1 MSPDPPA
8 PSSGQASQA
17 SGPRAPQPSSLHAFA
32 SELALAVEA
41 VRRAGEMQVAGRG
54 PHLRVTEKSQAN
66 IVTDVDVAVETMF
79 RTLVASRCPDHGVLG
94 EELAESPASGT
105 SRWLFDPIDGTANYA
120 RGLPFFC
127 ASLAL
132 EVGGVIEVA
141 AVYQPTHDELFT
153 AVRGH
158 GASLNDVPLA
168 VSDTT
173 RLSNALIGTGFP
185 HNQTVRDAAAE
196 RIIGTF
202 AVASRGVRR
211 LGSAALDLCYVAA
224 ARLDGFYDRHLK
236 PWDTAAGALIVAE
249 AGGQVTALDGGRFSC
264 YPGDVL
270 ASNGRIHGEMARIVK
285 P

>member
-1 MSPDPPA
+1 MSPEPPILDTF
-8 PSSGQASQA
+8 
-17 SGPRAPQPSSLHAFA
+17 GP
-32 SELALAVEA
+32 ELALAVEA
-41 VRRAGEMQVAGRG
+41 VRRAGAMQLEGRG

-79 RTLVASRCPDHGVLG
+79 RALVADRFPAHGVLG
-94 EELAESPASGT
+94 EELAESLSSGT

-132 EVGGVIEVA
+132 EIGGVVELA

-158 GASLNDVPLA
+158 GAWLNDTPLA
-168 VSDTT
+168 VSDTS

-185 HNQTVRDAAAE
+185 HNATVRDAAAE

-202 AVASRGVRR
+202 AVTSRGVRR

-236 PWDTAAGALIVAE
+236 PWDTAAGALIVIE
-249 AGGQVTALDGGRFSC
+249 AGGDVTRLDGGKFSC
-264 YPGDVL
+264 YPGDVF
-270 ASNGRIHGEMARIVK
+270 ASNGRIHGEMARIIK
-285 P
+285 A

>member
-1 MSPDPPA
+1 MSPDPPG
-8 PSSGQASQA
+8 PSSPQAA
-17 SGPRAPQPSSLHAFA
+17 KPSSLRAFGP
-32 SELALAVEA
+32 ELTLAVEA
-41 VRRAGEMQVAGRG
+41 VRRAGEMQLAGRG

-79 RTLVASRCPDHGVLG
+79 RTLVASRFPDHGVLG

-132 EVGGVIEVA
+132 EIGGVVEVA

-158 GASLNDVPLA
+158 GAFLNDVPLA

-173 RLSNALIGTGFP
+173 RLSNALIGTG
-185 HNQTVRDAAAE
+185 
-196 RIIGTF
+196 
-202 AVASRGVRR
+202 
-211 LGSAALDLCYVAA
+211 
-224 ARLDGFYDRHLK
+224 
-236 PWDTAAGALIVAE
+236 
-249 AGGQVTALDGGRFSC
+249 
-264 YPGDVL
+264 
-270 ASNGRIHGEMARIVK
+270 
-285 P
+285 

>member
-1 MSPDPPA
+1 
-8 PSSGQASQA
+8 
-17 SGPRAPQPSSLHAFA
+17 
-32 SELALAVEA
+32 
-41 VRRAGEMQVAGRG
+41 MQLAGRG

-79 RTLVASRCPDHGVLG
+79 RALVADRFPAHGVLG
-94 EELAESPASGT
+94 EELEESPASGT

-132 EVGGVIEVA
+132 DVDGVVELA

-158 GASLNDVPLA
+158 GAWLNDVPLA
-168 VSDTT
+168 VSDTS

-185 HNQTVRDAAAE
+185 HNETVRDADAE

-202 AVASRGVRR
+202 AVTSRGVRR

-236 PWDTAAGALIVAE
+236 PWDTAAGALIVVE
-249 AGGQVTALDGGRFSC
+249 AGGHVTHLDGGRFSC
-264 YPGDVL
+264 YPGDVC
-270 ASNGRIHGEMARIVK
+270 ASNGRIHGEMAKIIK
-285 P
+285 PSAGEER